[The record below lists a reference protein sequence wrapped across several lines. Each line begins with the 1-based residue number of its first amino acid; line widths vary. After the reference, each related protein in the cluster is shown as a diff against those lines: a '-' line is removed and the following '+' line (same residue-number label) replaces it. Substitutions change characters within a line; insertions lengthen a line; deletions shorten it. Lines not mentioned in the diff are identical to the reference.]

1 MKKRIVLLVTACTM
15 AVLIIAGIRNILAP
29 TAKPAQNTTAI
40 EKTEITTEAMQ
51 QETSDIPSM
60 LILNVEDKDV
70 EIQLNSLPEL
80 AAYLHE
86 QEDKPGEIA
95 RLRTYPVKKTSEENL
110 FVIGYGCGT
119 KLCSGLELV
128 KVTDGRTEGLRMP
141 SGLFINSVT
150 SKDQN
155 KAIFQYGSSE
165 GGMVTRSFIAVV
177 DLRTLSKIPFESS
190 EMESL
195 YSEHPLVPIT
205 EVLWTGSRTIKLTVA
220 DITATD
226 FASLEQWYASDSQK
240 VKEVLIEL
248 RDR

>member
-1 MKKRIVLLVTACTM
+1 MKKRIALLITACAATI
-15 AVLIIAGIRNILAP
+15 LIIAGLCNRSAP
-29 TAKPAQNTTAI
+29 TAKPAHNTTAI
-40 EKTEITTEAMQ
+40 EKTEITTEAK
-51 QETSDIPSM
+51 QEETADIPSM

-80 AAYLHE
+80 AFYLQE
-86 QEDKPGEIA
+86 QEDKTGEIA
-95 RLRTYPVKKTSEENL
+95 RLRTYPVKKTREENL

-141 SGLFINSVT
+141 SGVLINRIMSD
-150 SKDQN
+150 DQSR
-155 KAIFQYGSSE
+155 AIFQYGSSE
-165 GGMVTRSFIAVV
+165 GGMVTRSSIAAV

-190 EMESL
+190 EMASL

-205 EVLWTGSRTIKLTVA
+205 EVLWTGRRTIKLKVA
-220 DITATD
+220 DVAATD